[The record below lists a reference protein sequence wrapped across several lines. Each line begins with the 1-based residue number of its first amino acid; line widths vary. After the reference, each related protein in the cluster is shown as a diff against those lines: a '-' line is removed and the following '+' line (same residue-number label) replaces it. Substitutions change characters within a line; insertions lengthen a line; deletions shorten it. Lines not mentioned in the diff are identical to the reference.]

1 MTAKNILMIENTY
14 NGVGG
19 HDTVIVN
26 LCLELQKLGYNP
38 ILGAFNFI
46 VDPPEQIPTVKLKK
60 SSFMKNSIDGL
71 NFDIIHSH
79 EPLMNYYCL
88 FNKIPLIY
96 HFHGPNGSLQALNFR
111 LSMKICK
118 KRISKIITVSK
129 SSMSYLKNKI
139 ENLPV
144 EIIYNGVETNFF
156 LPDLPKPHVKGK
168 PQILFVGNLLESK
181 NVITLVYS
189 MKYILKRYP
198 DANLQIVGDGPEYT
212 NLETAIKKENLEKN
226 IFLIGQ
232 ENREQI
238 KFRFSSCDIFIS
250 SSVAEQHSITA
261 FEAMSCGK
269 PVLLSDIPPFREV
282 ISDSGTGLI
291 FSPYDTSE
299 IADKVEEIFENYDKF
314 TSNTRNWAEKFS
326 WKDSAK
332 QVANIYETMI

>member
-212 NLETAIKKENLEKN
+212 NLETAIEEN